1 MSQRVVDKIDGIVH
15 DISNLVKSKGFPE
28 LPVDR
33 NPPFGDFALICFPAA
48 KSLKRNP
55 NDISEEIGKEIQEN
69 DWIISAKN
77 ENGYCN
83 VSIDWNKIC
92 VDFIDEISKSNYGKG
107 DIEPKNI
114 LIEHTSANPTGPFH
128 MGRARNPIIGDS
140 IARLLGYYGHNV
152 STEYYV
158 NDTGRQAA
166 TLAHGIAEYREDEE
180 KKIDHALVE
189 YYRSASD
196 SLKND
201 ESVRNQIY
209 EKMELIESGNK
220 EALNEVKTAAGKMLE
235 GMKVSLSEL
244 GAEADNY
251 YHESDL
257 IATGKVNIV
266 IDQLKKSDLCN
277 EEKGA
282 YYLDLEKENIAGR
295 NQKFFFTRDNGL
307 SLYTTRDI
315 AYHIEKFKKY
325 DRALNILGEDHK
337 LQSKLLG
344 IALREINCKIP
355 ETLFYSFVNLPGGK
369 MSTRAGRVV
378 YLDDIMQQITDLAMQ
393 KLGEIEDKEK
403 LAKQIGIGALRYN
416 ILKVQAEKGFT
427 FNIEEALNLQGDS
440 APFAMYSHARAASI
454 LRNFEKKLPK
464 PDVESELEES
474 EIRLLRT
481 LSKWPEIVRKSVENL
496 AIHYIPNYAH
506 TLASDFNQF
515 YRDCPVLGDQNEG
528 FRINLVM
535 CSKKILNENL
545 SILGIEAPERM

>member
-166 TLAHGIAEYREDEE
+166 TLAHGIAEYREGEE

-220 EALNEVKTAAGKMLE
+220 EALNEVKTAAEKMLE
-235 GMKVSLSEL
+235 GMKVSLKEL

-266 IDQLKKSDLCN
+266 IDQLKKSDLCS

-454 LRNFEKKLPK
+454 LRNFERKLPK

-474 EIRLLRT
+474 EKRDHKPYNRQG
-481 LSKWPEIVRKSVENL
+481 RK
-496 AIHYIPNYAH
+496 
-506 TLASDFNQF
+506 Q
-515 YRDCPVLGDQNEG
+515 
-528 FRINLVM
+528 
-535 CSKKILNENL
+535 
-545 SILGIEAPERM
+545 